1 MVMLEHS
8 GQFLYADL
16 VSGGAN
22 RPIWSRKQ
30 IEQVIGYILV
40 APLLCWMLVVLI
52 YPIFSLLALSLTNTR
67 IIGAPASFIAAEN
80 YVATLQSAPFWA
92 SVARSLVWLL
102 GNIFLGTVVALAAAL
117 LLRQSWLLAR
127 HARVWILLP
136 WVIPTVAVSVIW
148 QWMLNTNYGVI
159 NIALQ
164 HLAITSAPLNIFGS
178 RQLAMVGVIVAN
190 TWHWFP
196 LSAVVM
202 FGAMHNIP
210 ADLYEAAQID
220 GANSWQ
226 QFRHITLP
234 SIEKVL
240 FALGLV
246 GGLWTLNV
254 FDTIYLITRG
264 GPSDATQTLPV
275 LIYDTA
281 FKGQRIGLAAAMSVV
296 AICLLAALATLYARI
311 AAPKEE

>member
-1 MVMLEHS
+1 MLEHS
-8 GQFLYADL
+8 GLFLY
-16 VSGGAN
+16 SGSMAGAG
-22 RPIWSRKQ
+22 RHSLWSRKRV
-30 IEQVIGYILV
+30 EQAIGYMLV

-52 YPIFSLLALSLTNTR
+52 YPIFSLLALSFTNTR
-67 IIGAPASFIAAEN
+67 IIGAPSSFIAAEN
-80 YVATLQSAPFWA
+80 YVSTLQSAPFWA
-92 SVARSLVWLL
+92 SVGRSLTWLL
-102 GNIFLGTVVALAAAL
+102 GNIFLGTIVALAAAL
-117 LLRQSWLLAR
+117 LLRQSWRLATQ
-127 HARVWILLP
+127 ARVWILLP

-164 HLAITSAPLNIFGS
+164 HLAIIDAPLNVFGS

-210 ADLYEAAQID
+210 AELYEAAQID

-281 FKGQRIGLAAAMSVV
+281 FKAQRIGQAAAMSVI
-296 AICLLAALATLYARI
+296 AICLLAILATLYARI
-311 AAPKEE
+311 AAPKER